1 MNSFKKIL
9 KIIFFIT
16 LPTLLYADE
25 IDNKSLINKIFDPI
39 SNTFQN
45 LTSFDGI
52 KKAEL
57 DIESKD
63 TDFESD
69 IRATIISSL
78 SESDDK
84 KSFWLNQT
92 NISDQD
98 ERQTV
103 NIGFIY
109 RNLSEDNRWL
119 SGINLFYDH
128 EFPNNHER
136 ASIGVEI
143 KSSPIEI
150 NSNFYSRLSGDK
162 TVGSTTERA
171 MDGIDAEIGFQIP
184 YMPNSK
190 LFFQGYEWEGSDYDI
205 DSGNKIS
212 LRLRPSSSLQIEIGA
227 EDNSRQSDYKATASV
242 TFTKTFGKVER
253 NSGMYISEELFEFQ
267 DMSNEVYDSVR
278 RQNRIVKT
286 VTGTVTVA
294 RGT

>member
-57 DIESKD
+57 DIEAKD

-98 ERQTV
+98 DRQTV

-109 RNLSEDNRWL
+109 RNLSENNKWL
-119 SGINLFYDH
+119 SGMNLFYDH

-143 KSSPIEI
+143 KSSPFEI

-171 MDGIDAEIGFQIP
+171 MNGMDVEHPWQLSYSYGRALLAHALQTWASGSGEESQNTFAHRAA
-184 YMPNSK
+184 MNS
-190 LFFQGYEWEGSDYDI
+190 LARSGGWSLGS
-205 DSGNKIS
+205 
-212 LRLRPSSSLQIEIGA
+212 
-227 EDNSRQSDYKATASV
+227 
-242 TFTKTFGKVER
+242 
-253 NSGMYISEELFEFQ
+253 
-267 DMSNEVYDSVR
+267 EV
-278 RQNRIVKT
+278 
-286 VTGTVTVA
+286 
-294 RGT
+294 